1 MNSHNCT
8 PSRAEEAI
16 SAPISFGLAMAR
28 RTISST
34 RFHSPDTT
42 MNTVMHGTVSS
53 MRQPKIS
60 TPLKG
65 VSSDV

>member
-1 MNSHNCT
+1 MST
-8 PSRAEEAI
+8 
-16 SAPISFGLAMAR
+16 
-28 RTISST
+28 T
-34 RFHSPDTT
+34 RFHSPDIT
-42 MNTVMHGTVSS
+42 MNTVMHGTVSN